1 MQFVILDLEWNT
13 AYSSKLSRFINEII
27 EFGAVKL
34 NEDLEVIDS
43 FSSLVKPK
51 IEKKLRGRVKTLT
64 NITNE
69 DVAEADGFETVCERF
84 TEWVG
89 DIDNTVIM
97 SWGDM
102 DIRVLIDDCK
112 YFFEDD
118 PRIPFVKYY
127 VDLQAYFMYMMDLPK
142 TQQIGLSNAATLIDE
157 NPDEFVHHRALGDSE
172 LSAVCFKKV
181 FNENSINSYIV
192 ECNDDFYK
200 RILFK
205 PYVITDINDT
215 LVDKTAMNCMCHTC
229 GKQATQL
236 TDWKVTNS
244 SFTALFYCKPCKTKY
259 RVSIQYKKNYSQL
272 NIKKTVTVVPKKDDR
287 PAQNERG
294 QKCSRKA

>member
-13 AYSSKLSRFINEII
+13 AYSGKLSHFVNEII

-34 NEDLEVIDS
+34 NEDLEIVDS
-43 FSSLVKPK
+43 FASFVKPK

-64 NITNE
+64 NISNE
-69 DVAEADGFETVCERF
+69 DVADADGFETVCGRF

-89 DIDNTVIM
+89 DIENTVVM

-102 DIRVLIDDCK
+102 DVRVLIDNCK

-118 PRIPFVKYY
+118 PHIPFIKYY

-142 TQQIGLSNAATLIDE
+142 AQQIGLSNAATLIDV

-172 LSAVCFKKV
+172 LSAVCFKRV
-181 FNENSINSYIV
+181 FNEDSFGPYII

-205 PYVITDINDT
+205 PYVITDINDK
-215 LVDKTAMNCMCHTC
+215 LVDKTAMNCACHTC

-244 SFTALFYCKPCKTKY
+244 SFVALFYCKECKVKY
-259 RVSIQYKKNYSQL
+259 RVSLQYKKSYSQL
-272 NIKKTVTVVPKKDDR
+272 AIKKTVSVVPKKDDKLS
-287 PAQNERG
+287 QNERKS
-294 QKCSRKA
+294 KCSQKA